1 MSSCPCG
8 YDFEPQ
14 SIVLRGA
21 AKRRFSGWRE
31 HHNASPRG
39 ASGASPKGELAVTH
53 LRLTNFRS
61 YASVEVAVTGAPVV
75 LAGPNGAGKTNLLDA
90 ISLLSP
96 GRGLRGA
103 KLGDH
108 TRKGPMAA
116 SEALWAVAA
125 TVSRAGESYEIGTG
139 LTQASERRQVRLNGA
154 AAQSSADLGDVVQ
167 MLWLTPAMDRLFLE
181 SASGRRKFL
190 DRLVLGFD
198 ASHARTAT
206 RYETAMRERAR
217 LLKFGP
223 RDPAW
228 LDGLEAEMVETGLAM
243 AAGRARTI
251 ERLNL
256 ILKERGDSGAFPAAE
271 LSLDGETDALL
282 AQEGDGAS
290 AALREKFLRARVRD
304 AEAGRTTVGPH
315 LTDLAVRHTQKR
327 TDARECST
335 GEQKALLISIVL
347 ADAREL
353 ARARDGLCPL
363 LLLDEIA
370 AHLDAK
376 RRAALFEE
384 ILELGAQAWM
394 TGTDIEM
401 FEALG
406 GKAQL
411 FEVADSL
418 PCLVSG

>member
-8 YDFEPQ
+8 C
-14 SIVLRGA
+14 
-21 AKRRFSGWRE
+21 
-31 HHNASPRG
+31 
-39 ASGASPKGELAVTH
+39 ELADLAPPSFGAPDGAPQDDARHAEVRAQRAPKHAVTR
-53 LRLTNFRS
+53 LSLTNFRS
-61 YASVEVAVTGAPVV
+61 YASVEIATGAAPVV
-75 LAGPNGAGKTNLLDA
+75 LAGANGAGKTNLLDA

-103 KLGDH
+103 KLSEH
-108 TRKGPMAA
+108 TRRGPSAM

-139 LTQASERRQVRLNGA
+139 LVSSQGSERRQVRMNGA

-167 MLWLTPAMDRLFLE
+167 MLWLTPAMDRLFIE

-198 ASHARTAT
+198 AGHARNAT

-228 LDGLEAEMVETGLAM
+228 LDGLEATMTEAGIAM
-243 AAGRARTI
+243 ALARNETVA
-251 ERLNL
+251 RLNRAL
-256 ILKERGDSGAFPAAE
+256 EERVGAFPAAQ
-271 LSLDGETDALL
+271 LSLESDIDSGM
-282 AQEGDGAS
+282 
-290 AALREKFLRARVRD
+290 LRESLARARVRD

-315 LTDLAVRHTQKR
+315 LSDLAVRHTQKR

-353 ARARDGLCPL
+353 SRVRGGLSPI

-370 AHLDAK
+370 AHLDAA
-376 RRAALFEE
+376 RRAALFDE

-394 TGTDIEM
+394 TGTDMTM
-401 FEALG
+401 FAPLS

-411 FEVADSL
+411 FEVAESQTRL
-418 PCLVSG
+418 ISE

>member
-1 MSSCPCG
+1 MHSLP
-8 YDFEPQ
+8 
-14 SIVLRGA
+14 A
-21 AKRRFSGWRE
+21 RE
-31 HHNASPRG
+31 SRL
-39 ASGASPKGELAVTH
+39 SVSRLS
-53 LRLTNFRS
+53 LTNFRS
-61 YASVEVAVTGAPVV
+61 YASVEIATGAAPVV
-75 LAGPNGAGKTNLLDA
+75 LAGANGAGKTNLLDA

-103 KLGDH
+103 KLSEH
-108 TRKGPMAA
+108 TRRGPSAM

-125 TVSRAGESYEIGTG
+125 TVSRAGEGYEIGTG
-139 LTQASERRQVRLNGA
+139 LVASQGSERRQVRMNGA

-167 MLWLTPAMDRLFLE
+167 MLWLTPAMDRLFIE

-198 ASHARTAT
+198 PGHARNAT

-228 LDGLEAEMVETGLAM
+228 LDGLEATMTETGIAM
-243 AAGRARTI
+243 AASRGETI
-251 ERLNL
+251 ARLNRAL
-256 ILKERGDSGAFPAAE
+256 EERIGAFPAAQ
-271 LSLDGETDALL
+271 LSLENDIDPE
-282 AQEGDGAS
+282 
-290 AALREKFLRARVRD
+290 ALRESLARARVRD

-353 ARARDGLCPL
+353 SRSRAGLSPI

-370 AHLDAK
+370 AHLDAA
-376 RRAALFEE
+376 RRAALFDE

-394 TGTDIEM
+394 TGTDMAM
-401 FEALG
+401 FAGLS

-411 FEVADSL
+411 FEVADSQPRL
-418 PCLVSG
+418 ISE

>member
-1 MSSCPCG
+1 M
-8 YDFEPQ
+8 
-14 SIVLRGA
+14 A
-21 AKRRFSGWRE
+21 AQRPS
-31 HHNASPRG
+31 
-39 ASGASPKGELAVTH
+39 KGDAH
-53 LRLTNFRS
+53 LSVARLKLTNFRS
-61 YASVEVAVTGAPVV
+61 YVDAELAVAPGPVV

-103 KLGDH
+103 RLGDH
-108 TRKGPMAA
+108 TRKGPSAI

-125 TVSRAGESYEIGTG
+125 TIARAGEAYEIGTG
-139 LTQASERRQVRLNGA
+139 LVSSQGAERRQVRLNGA
-154 AAQSSADLGDVVQ
+154 PAPSSADLGDVVQ
-167 MLWLTPAMDRLFLE
+167 MLWLTPAMDRLFIE

-190 DRLVLGFD
+190 DRLALGFD
-198 ASHARTAT
+198 AGHARAAT

-228 LDGLEAEMVETGLAM
+228 LDGLEAEMAEAGAAMSASRVETIA
-243 AAGRARTI
+243 
-251 ERLNL
+251 RLNRAL
-256 ILKERGDSGAFPAAE
+256 AERTGAFPSAE
-271 LSLDGETDALL
+271 LSLDGESWTADELKERL
-282 AQEGDGAS
+282 A
-290 AALREKFLRARVRD
+290 RARIRD
-304 AEAGRTTVGPH
+304 AEAGRTTIGPH
-315 LTDLAVRHTQKR
+315 TCDLAVRHTAKR
-327 TDARECST
+327 AEARDCST

-353 ARARDGLCPL
+353 SRARAGLCPL

-376 RRAALFEE
+376 RRAALFDE
-384 ILELGAQAWM
+384 ILALGTQAWM

-401 FEALG
+401 FAPLR

-411 FEVADSL
+411 FEVADSFPRL
-418 PCLVSG
+418 ISE

>member
-1 MSSCPCG
+1 MHPL
-8 YDFEPQ
+8 P
-14 SIVLRGA
+14 A
-21 AKRRFSGWRE
+21 RE
-31 HHNASPRG
+31 SRL
-39 ASGASPKGELAVTH
+39 SVVRLS
-53 LRLTNFRS
+53 LTNFRS
-61 YASVEVAVTGAPVV
+61 YASVEIATGAAPVV
-75 LAGPNGAGKTNLLDA
+75 LAGANGAGKTNLLDA

-103 KLGDH
+103 KLGEH
-108 TRKGPMAA
+108 TRRGPSAM

-125 TVSRAGESYEIGTG
+125 TVSRAGEAYEIGTG
-139 LTQASERRQVRLNGA
+139 LVASQGSERRQVRMNGA

-167 MLWLTPAMDRLFLE
+167 MLWLTPAMDRLFIE
-181 SASGRRKFL
+181 SATGRRKFL

-198 ASHARTAT
+198 PGHARNAT

-223 RDPAW
+223 RDPMW
-228 LDGLEAEMVETGLAM
+228 LDGLEATMTEAGIAM
-243 AAGRARTI
+243 AAART
-251 ERLNL
+251 ETVARLNRAL
-256 ILKERGDSGAFPAAE
+256 DERIGAFPAAQ
-271 LSLDGETDALL
+271 LSLENDIDPET
-282 AQEGDGAS
+282 
-290 AALREKFLRARVRD
+290 LRESLARARVRD

-353 ARARDGLCPL
+353 SRARAGLSPI

-370 AHLDAK
+370 AHLDAI
-376 RRAALFEE
+376 RRAALFDE
-384 ILELGAQAWM
+384 ILELDAQAWM
-394 TGTDIEM
+394 TGTDMAM
-401 FEALG
+401 FEGLS

-411 FEVADSL
+411 FEVADSIPRL
-418 PCLVSG
+418 ISE

>member
-1 MSSCPCG
+1 VSLAIGGHDPRLDG
-8 YDFEPQ
+8 ALEP
-14 SIVLRGA
+14 VAAAAGGA
-21 AKRRFSGWRE
+21 RLSVARLS
-31 HHNASPRG
+31 
-39 ASGASPKGELAVTH
+39 
-53 LRLTNFRS
+53 LTNFRS
-61 YASVEVAVTGAPVV
+61 YASMEIATAGVPVV

-103 KLGDH
+103 RLSEH
-108 TRKGPMAA
+108 TRRGPSAL

-125 TVSRAGESYEIGTG
+125 TVSRSGEAYEIGTG
-139 LTQASERRQVRLNGA
+139 LVSTQGSERRQVRLNGVA
-154 AAQSSADLGDVVQ
+154 ATSSADLADIVQ
-167 MLWLTPAMDRLFLE
+167 MLWLTPAMDRLFIE

-190 DRLVLGFD
+190 DRLALGFD
-198 ASHARTAT
+198 AGHARAAT

-228 LDGLEAEMVETGLAM
+228 LDGLENEMAEAGLAM
-243 AAGRARTI
+243 AATRRDTVA
-251 ERLNL
+251 RLNSAL
-256 ILKERGDSGAFPAAE
+256 AERVGAFPAAQ
-271 LSLDGETDALL
+271 LSLDGDEADDTLKERL
-282 AQEGDGAS
+282 A
-290 AALREKFLRARVRD
+290 RARIRD

-315 LTDLAVRHTQKR
+315 LVDLAVRHTQKR
-327 TDARECST
+327 TEARECST

-347 ADAREL
+347 ANAREL
-353 ARARDGLCPL
+353 SRARAGMSPL

-370 AHLDAK
+370 AHLDVV
-376 RRAALFEE
+376 RRAALFAE

-401 FEALG
+401 FVALK

-411 FEVADSL
+411 FEVADSQ
-418 PCLVSG
+418 PRPISE

>member
-1 MSSCPCG
+1 VSLNGVTDMTSSLAPVREG
-8 YDFEPQ
+8 KQ
-14 SIVLRGA
+14 SRL
-21 AKRRFSGWRE
+21 S
-31 HHNASPRG
+31 
-39 ASGASPKGELAVTH
+39 VTR

-61 YASVEVAVTGAPVV
+61 YTATEIAVSGAPVV
-75 LAGPNGAGKTNLLDA
+75 LSGPNGAGKTNLLDA

-103 KLGDH
+103 RLGEH
-108 TRKGPMAA
+108 TRKGPSAM

-125 TVSRAGESYEIGTG
+125 TVTRAGENYEIGTG
-139 LTQASERRQVRLNGA
+139 LTQSQGSERRQVRLNGA

-167 MLWLTPAMDRLFLE
+167 MLWLTPAMDRLFIE

-198 ASHARTAT
+198 AGHARAAT

-228 LDGLEAEMVETGLAM
+228 LDGLETEMVDAGLAM
-243 AAGRARTI
+243 VRARAETVT
-251 ERLNL
+251 RLNRAL
-256 ILKERGDSGAFPAAE
+256 AERGEAGAFPSAQ
-271 LSLDGETDALL
+271 LSLDCDIED
-282 AQEGDGAS
+282 DDS
-290 AALREKFLRARVRD
+290 ALRERFARARIRD

-315 LTDLAVRHTQKR
+315 LADLAVRHTQKR

-347 ADAREL
+347 ADAWEL
-353 ARARDGLCPL
+353 SRARDGLCPL

-370 AHLDAK
+370 AHLDGV

-384 ILELGAQAWM
+384 VLSLGAQAWM

-401 FEALG
+401 FAPLR
-406 GKAQL
+406 ARADI

-418 PCLVSG
+418 PRLISE